1 MATFLLLYGP
11 NLNQIEKRDPV
22 LYGSLSLAGIEEEV
36 RRCVADQ
43 DVQVFSRH
51 SNHEGTLIDIL
62 QEHSEKVDGI
72 IFNPGALSHYSYSL
86 RDAIA
91 DVRCPVIEV
100 HFSNIY
106 AREEFRHT
114 SVTAAT
120 CRGVISGL
128 GWYGLVLGIS
138 ALMKT
143 QTNAP
148 QRAGPCDKKGITT

>member
-11 NLNQIEKRDPV
+11 NLNQIEKRDPS
-22 LYGSLSLAGIEEEV
+22 LYGSLSLARIEEEV
-36 RRCVADQ
+36 RKRFAER
-43 DVQVFSRH
+43 DVHIESRH

-72 IFNPGALSHYSYSL
+72 LFNPGALTHYSYAL

-100 HFSNIY
+100 HFSNIH
-106 AREEFRHT
+106 AREPFRHT
-114 SVTAAT
+114 SVTAAS
-120 CRGVISGL
+120 CKGVIAGL

-138 ALMKT
+138 ALLESR
-143 QTNAP
+143 QVS
-148 QRAGPCDKKGITT
+148 TTG